1 MWVLILY
8 LTVIFDVKWLWN
20 SRSSSYVQF
29 GRAEDHTDFLNPCCL
44 PPVVMNFALSPLFS
58 RTWLGTH
65 PLFLSTAVKIA
76 KFHSVQI
83 DLEVSSVLCVKFHD
97 PAVWGLNRDSWVMYL
112 CLQSGVQIQSCKSR
126 EVQRSAIAAE
136 HFPITLK
143 LIFPFRETIHWK
155 AVTNLS
161 RRWMD

>member
-65 PLFLSTAVKIA
+65 PLFLSTAVKFA

-97 PAVWGLNRDSWVMYL
+97 PAVWGLIRDSWVM
-112 CLQSGVQIQSCKSR
+112 SAIRGANSSCKSP
-126 EVQRSAIAAE
+126 EVQKRD
-136 HFPITLK
+136 
-143 LIFPFRETIHWK
+143 
-155 AVTNLS
+155 LS
-161 RRWMD
+161 WTFSHRATAYLSI